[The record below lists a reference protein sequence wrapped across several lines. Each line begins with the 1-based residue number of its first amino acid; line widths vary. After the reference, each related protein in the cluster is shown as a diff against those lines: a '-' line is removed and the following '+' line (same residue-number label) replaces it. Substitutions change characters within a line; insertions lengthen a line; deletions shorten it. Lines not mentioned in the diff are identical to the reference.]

1 MKIKVGVIFGG
12 ESVEHEVSIIT
23 AVQAMNYMDQ
33 DKYEIVPIYV
43 AKDRTWYTG
52 KMLMEMDVY
61 RNFDT
66 LKRYAKKVTLVKTK
80 EGFFLQSVTG
90 LFRHNVA
97 EIDIAFPVV
106 HGKGAEDGSLA
117 GFLDFIG
124 IPYVGC
130 NILGAALGQDK
141 VVQRQLMELNEIPVP
156 KYTWFYDTEYLTDT
170 TKIMKEV
177 KAIGYPV
184 IVKPAKLGSSIGISI
199 AKTEKELDACITE
212 AITYDNKI
220 IVEQVIPNILEVNCS
235 VLGNHEFQETSA
247 LAEMLTKNQ
256 FLTFDDKY
264 LSGGKGKLKSGIKA
278 GNKMSTSEIVIPAR
292 ISKKLEEKVRELS
305 LKTFRALDLAGTV
318 RIDFLINRETEE
330 VYVNEPNTIP
340 GSLAF
345 YMWSSTKDY
354 KALLDDMITMAIKD
368 YKNAS
373 KKTTSFDSNILS
385 NFSGSKGMKNKI
397 GR

>member
-23 AVQAMNYMDQ
+23 AVQAMEHMDSN
-33 DKYEIVPIYV
+33 KYEIIPIYV

-61 RNFDT
+61 KDFDN
-66 LKRYAKKVTLVKTK
+66 LKRYAKKVALTKTK
-80 EGFFLQSVTG
+80 LGFFLQSVEG
-90 LFRHNVA
+90 LFHHNIA
-97 EIDIAFPVV
+97 EIDIAFPIV

-130 NILGAALGQDK
+130 GILGASLGQDK
-141 VVQRQLMELNEIPVP
+141 VVQRQLMEVNQIPIP
-156 KYTWFYDTEYLTDT
+156 KYMWFYDNEYLMDSSSIVREIK
-170 TKIMKEV
+170 KI
-177 KAIGYPV
+177 GFPV

-199 AKTEKELDACITE
+199 ANSVKELDHCITE

-220 IVEQVIPNILEVNCS
+220 IVEEVIPNLLEVNCS
-235 VLGNHEFQETSA
+235 VFGNYEFQETSSI
-247 LAEMLTKNQ
+247 AEMVTKND

-264 LSGGKGKLKSGIKA
+264 LSSAKNKFGRKTSG
-278 GNKMSTSEIVIPAR
+278 KMSTSEMVIPAK
-292 ISKKLEEKVRELS
+292 ISKKLEEKVKNLS
-305 LKTFRALDLAGTV
+305 VQTFRALNLSGTV
-318 RIDFLINRETEE
+318 RIDFLINRETDE

-345 YMWSSTKDY
+345 YLWRGTKDY
-354 KALLDDMITMAIKD
+354 TNLLDDMIIMAIKD
-368 YKNAS
+368 YKNS
-373 KKTTSFDSNILS
+373 QQKITSFESNILS
-385 NFSGSKGMKNKI
+385 TFNGSKGIKSKI
-397 GR
+397 G

>member
-23 AVQAMNYMDQ
+23 AVQAMGYMDSN
-33 DKYEIVPIYV
+33 KYEIVPIYV

-61 RNFDT
+61 RDFNT
-66 LKRYAKKVTLVKTK
+66 LKRYAKKVTLVKT
-80 EGFFLQSVTG
+80 ETGFFLQSVKG
-90 LFRHNVA
+90 LFHHNVA
-97 EIDIAFPVV
+97 EIDIAFPIV

-130 NILGAALGQDK
+130 NVLGAALGQDK
-141 VVQRQLMELNEIPVP
+141 VVQRQLMELNQIPVP
-156 KYTWFYDTEYLTDT
+156 KYTWFYDNEYLTDSA
-170 TKIMKEV
+170 KIVKEV
-177 KAIGYPV
+177 KKLGYPV

-199 AKTEKELDACITE
+199 ANSAKDLDKCITE

-220 IVEQVIPNILEVNCS
+220 IIEQVIPNLLEVNCS
-235 VLGNHEFQETSA
+235 VFGNYEYQETSS
-247 LAEMLTKNQ
+247 LAEMMTKNQ

-264 LSGGKGKLKSGIKA
+264 LSGGKGKCKMGMKGA
-278 GNKMSTSEIVIPAR
+278 GKMSTGEMVIPAR
-292 ISKKLEEKVRELS
+292 ISKKLEQKVRDLS
-305 LKTFRALDLAGTV
+305 IQTFRALNLSGTV
-318 RIDFLINRETEE
+318 RIDFLINRETDE

-340 GSLAF
+340 GSLSF
-345 YMWSSTKDY
+345 YMWRGIKDY
-354 KALLDDMITMAIKD
+354 KTLLDDMITTAIKD

-385 NFSGSKGMKNKI
+385 TFNGAKGMKNKI